1 MPIFNFR
8 NPIEYPLGL
17 LELLASGATGAA
29 GQVAGV
35 PIGLLKS
42 ADKYGTQEGVRE
54 AEKEAQRVSS
64 ALTYLPRTETAR
76 EMAGLLG
83 KAMEASK
90 LPPVMPEAQSLLALS
105 QMPKEMYVAQGMN
118 IEKAAEPVVRQIM
131 ERGGMPASL
140 LEGMSSRT
148 VSPLTVYHGSPA
160 KFERFDPTKIGSGE
174 GAQAYGYGHY
184 VAESP
189 GVAKDYQRRLAKE
202 SQATDLNT
210 KMQMVDVGGKPLTSF
225 NVDMDASLL
234 DAAKAGKTEFV
245 NLAESKKAR
254 WQSLSQDQSYPFQD
268 YAKQKVEG
276 YTSLLD
282 AAKKSD
288 VDYTGTGMFYEIDLP
303 DEQIARMLDFDKPL
317 MQQSK
322 EIQALAKQYGLTD
335 ADHMGGDLIA
345 AMDAKR
351 PAGAELMRQAGVPG
365 IRYLDQGSRA
375 TPNITN
381 QRLADLY
388 EKHQGNAEAA
398 VDEMMRSVYNTPKKK
413 QEMRDAFLKQ
423 LEAKKTSNFV
433 VFPGNEGLL
442 TIQKRNNEVIAP
454 TSLLDYRGSHTAP
467 GPDFGAPLH
476 DLTGGGQMY
485 PADVYSPKAAQYYGT
500 GYPKADK
507 EAFDLAKRVKGN
519 PDAEVT
525 MYRAVPNN
533 KDITDINAG
542 DWVTLSKDYAKT
554 HGESVLGDYKI
565 ISKRV
570 KAKDLW
576 TNADSIHE
584 FGYHPSE

>member
-1 MPIFNFR
+1 M
-8 NPIEYPLGL
+8 
-17 LELLASGATGAA
+17 T
-29 GQVAGV
+29 
-35 PIGLLKS
+35 
-42 ADKYGTQEGVRE
+42 D
-54 AEKEAQRVSS
+54 
-64 ALTYLPRTETAR
+64 
-76 EMAGLLG
+76 LLG
-83 KAMEASK
+83 N
-90 LPPVMPEAQSLLALS
+90 PVESIQQIVGNVNDRARNLNELTAAAAQEKDLYGPKSQQLASLLAEAYN
-105 QMPKEMYVAQGMN
+105 PIG
-118 IEKAAEPVVRQIM
+118 
-131 ERGGMPASL
+131 
-140 LEGMSSRT
+140 
-148 VSPLTVYHGSPA
+148 LTVYHGSPA
-160 KFERFDPTKIGSGE
+160 KFTKFDPTKIGSGE

-268 YAKQKVEG
+268 YAKQKVG
-276 YTSLLD
+276 AYNSLLD

-303 DEQIARMLDFDKPL
+303 DEQIARMLDWDKPL
-317 MQQSK
+317 SQQPENVRSALEQFGYKVSKKEVDDYSDALLNALTNESATGQLPKQPLDMSGESIYRKLRQSYANNERLNAERDALIAKYQKEGMSWSDSVRAMSK
-322 EIQALAKQYGLTD
+322 EDRAKFVDIASQIESQKDASAMTSEAL
-335 ADHMGGDLIA
+335 
-345 AMDAKR
+345 
-351 PAGAELMRQAGVPG
+351 RQAGVPG
-365 IRYLDQGSRA
+365 IRYLDQGSRGA
-375 TPNITN
+375 G
-381 QRLADLY
+381 
-388 EKHQGNAEAA
+388 EG
-398 VDEMMRSVYNTPKKK
+398 
-413 QEMRDAFLKQ
+413 
-423 LEAKKTSNFV
+423 TSNFV

-485 PADVYSPKAAQYYGT
+485 PADVYSPKAAQYYG
-500 GYPKADK
+500 GGVPYDQK
-507 EAFDLAKRVKGN
+507 AFDIAQSFKDKPN
-519 PDAEVT
+519 ATVT
-525 MYRAVPNN
+525 IYRAVPNVKSN
-533 KDITDINAG
+533 SEKLADIEKQMAAYMKRGTLPKDAENFSSGSKWYDWAYDQRENLRNLPDEPAQKLNINSG
-542 DWVTLSKDYAKT
+542 DWVTLTKEYAKD
-554 HGESVLGDYKI
+554 HGESALKGDYKI
-565 ISKRV
+565 ISKKV